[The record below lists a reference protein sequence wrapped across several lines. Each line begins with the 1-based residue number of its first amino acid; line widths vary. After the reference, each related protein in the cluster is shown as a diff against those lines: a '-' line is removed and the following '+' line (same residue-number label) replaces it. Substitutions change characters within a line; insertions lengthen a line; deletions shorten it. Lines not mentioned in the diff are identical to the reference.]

1 MVTNLPPPSGG
12 LIHPGLTLSKLIIQ
26 QLLPDAISWDC
37 WAWTRG
43 CLSGEHIV
51 QRRFER
57 NWSNRCFL
65 RKESDQSWR
74 FPESWGVPWKNHPY
88 ISGISPNKNP
98 PAIGVAPFMEAPI
111 CAFGSKHATWMVLMV
126 IHPILEIPI
135 YRLSTSLLIHWWP
148 SPNRGN

>member
-1 MVTNLPPPSGG
+1 MIIPNIRENKKCSKPP
-12 LIHPGLTLSKLIIQ
+12 TSKLIISPTA
-26 QLLPDAISWDC
+26 LPDAISWDC

-57 NWSNRCFL
+57 NWSNCCFL

-74 FPESWGVPWKNHPY
+74 FPESWGVPSKK
-88 ISGISPNKNP
+88 ILGISPNKNP

-111 CAFGSKHATWMVLMV
+111 CAFGSKHAWHGWFLMV